1 MGNIYKGK
9 VENVLGGMQAAF
21 VNIGQERN
29 GFLYMGDT
37 LVDSRCL
44 NSKMPPKR
52 FNVSAGDVIMCQVVK
67 DSFGQKG
74 ARLTMD
80 ITLPGYYVILLPLS
94 VFFGVSRKI
103 ENPERRTHLEDF
115 VRSVCPEGMG
125 CIIRSAAKKRRI
137 RISRKKSRGLYCFGI
152 RCKRTIRERLKRKS
166 FSRTQACLKER
177 FARRSARM
185 WTKS

>member
-1 MGNIYKGK
+1 MKQLVLDYTPFCTRAALVEDGEMIDFSVERASVRGIVGNIYKGK

-80 ITLPGYYVILLPLS
+80 ITLPGYYVILLPL
-94 VFFGVSRKI
+94 
-103 ENPERRTHLEDF
+103 
-115 VRSVCPEGMG
+115 
-125 CIIRSAAKKRRI
+125 
-137 RISRKKSRGLYCFGI
+137 
-152 RCKRTIRERLKRKS
+152 
-166 FSRTQACLKER
+166 
-177 FARRSARM
+177 
-185 WTKS
+185 